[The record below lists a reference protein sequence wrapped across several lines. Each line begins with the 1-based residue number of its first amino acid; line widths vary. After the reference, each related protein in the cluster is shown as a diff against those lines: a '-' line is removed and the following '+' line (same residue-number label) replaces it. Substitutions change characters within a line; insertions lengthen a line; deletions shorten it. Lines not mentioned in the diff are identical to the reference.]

1 MENTSMLCIKGP
13 FSISKTDA
21 RILWSNSGYSS
32 LSNRVIP
39 YNWVSMR
46 NPIQTSLVN
55 LPGFQSVFRLSWSCG
70 FRGCVNEKLFAGR
83 VWDGGLTEG
92 GLPPKGLFVKEK
104 IRGVILFMLMEHKGT
119 MNTLLYRFQ
128 DLDSSSK
135 PPRTGNRFMKN
146 LECHSD
152 AWKGLN
158 CLDAVYQLD
167 GVGSDIGRSSWLL
180 LLKHKAHS
188 TAVSQRAGVT
198 DSAPSEHWG
207 LLIQGPFP
215 CYTHRQIH
223 SQNTITTLCTK
234 RCLGCAK

>member
-1 MENTSMLCIKGP
+1 M
-13 FSISKTDA
+13 
-21 RILWSNSGYSS
+21 
-32 LSNRVIP
+32 
-39 YNWVSMR
+39 
-46 NPIQTSLVN
+46 
-55 LPGFQSVFRLSWSCG
+55 
-70 FRGCVNEKLFAGR
+70 
-83 VWDGGLTEG
+83 
-92 GLPPKGLFVKEK
+92 
-104 IRGVILFMLMEHKGT
+104 
-119 MNTLLYRFQ
+119 LLYRFQ
-128 DLDSSSK
+128 GLDSSSK
-135 PPRTGNRFMKN
+135 PPRTGNRFMYN

-180 LLKHKAHS
+180 LLKHKENS

-223 SQNTITTLCTK
+223 SQPCTQRGAWDVPSKSVRAMRRCDAIHQRTQQLTSRRIKALKIEYLVWTLHTRVLLKFWPTVLSCWLLTITH
-234 RCLGCAK
+234 LGKSV